1 MENDIIHFMTCSRII
16 SIFHSFLNT
25 DGFFAGLHSSE
36 GAAGGGGWGEES
48 RRARASRR
56 SEAEAGQFPSKK
68 VRAKDIISPQIVTSC
83 SDNTDARRDG
93 RTARDNSPR
102 RFAAKWLGG
111 ENSKRADLSVS
122 YQNQI

>member
-1 MENDIIHFMTCSRII
+1 MSALFCHSQNKDSK
-16 SIFHSFLNT
+16 IFLFSQFWEPH
-25 DGFFAGLHSSE
+25 FFAEMHSSE

-68 VRAKDIISPQIVTSC
+68 VRAKCNISPQIVTSRK
-83 SDNTDARRDG
+83 DNADARRDG
-93 RTARDNSPR
+93 RTARDNVPR

-111 ENSKRADLSVS
+111 GNSKRADLSVS
-122 YQNQI
+122 YQNQL